1 MKTNNFTAMN
11 FKLNINSPYDTQLA
25 FAEKFK
31 RLRKQK
37 KWSRDAL
44 SEHSGVPTSTIKKF
58 ETTGEISFRQFLLLS
73 DKLMMLTKLHELTK
87 DEPKSPNSIGD
98 VLNAK

>member
-1 MKTNNFTAMN
+1 MN

-25 FAEKFK
+25 FAEKLK

-37 KWSRDAL
+37 KWSRDVL
-44 SEHSGVPTSTIKKF
+44 SEYSGVPTSTIKKF
-58 ETTGEISFRQFLLLS
+58 ETTGEISFRQFLLLA
-73 DKLMMLTKLHELTK
+73 DKLMMLTKLHNLTK
-87 DEPKSPNSIGD
+87 DEPNSPNSIED